1 MNTLDDV
8 HPKLRPL
15 VSAFLMKSKYPYRL
29 EVAGRFLDVREDGS
43 DKNNMYNAG
52 VLFFDRNYTRNLV
65 GSLKLVDKKDGGMT
79 LSVRGRKVVA
89 PRRRSA
95 EDQQSKTSSDE
106 QKVLKLMC
114 QMITPY
120 TLKEISGFYEK
131 RVDESLG
138 PWRRALYSKT
148 RAPYHKLTYETMV
161 KELRNLKDLGVNFI
175 TSEFR
180 GMMEETLAYHDEN
193 EYRNTVIVE
202 KMFVSIREDGIHT
215 VKDEAILQVYPTFDT
230 LPIDYQGKLAILKM
244 LKDGDSIPEVGIR
257 IDAKTFWVFYMPE
270 RIDAGN
276 K

>member
-29 EVAGRFLDVREDGS
+29 EAAGRLLDVREDGS
-43 DKNNMYNAG
+43 DKNNMYNTD
-52 VLFFDRNYTRNLV
+52 VRFFDPNYTRSLV

-95 EDQQSKTSSDE
+95 EDQRSKTSSDE

-120 TLKEISGFYEK
+120 TLKEISEFYAK
-131 RVDESLG
+131 RVGEALE
-138 PWRRALYSKT
+138 PWKHALYSKT

-180 GMMEETLAYHDEN
+180 GMMEETLAYHDEY

-215 VKDEAILQVYPTFDT
+215 VKDGAISQVYPTFDT